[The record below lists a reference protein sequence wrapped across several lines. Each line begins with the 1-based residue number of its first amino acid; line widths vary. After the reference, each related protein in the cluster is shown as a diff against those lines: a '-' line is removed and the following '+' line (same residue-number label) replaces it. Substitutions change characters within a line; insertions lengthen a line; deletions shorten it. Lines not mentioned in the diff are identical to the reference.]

1 MRREARGCDI
11 GGSGRANAAI
21 LAEGRDWGLGK
32 GDWGFGIG
40 DWGFECGSGFS
51 RELCLGTSPCEG
63 RGWLGGGAHGSHRS
77 GRHHA
82 AKRLAHQHICRESVA
97 PATTGT
103 HKPLLITPAR
113 PRAGEKPRL

>member
-21 LAEGRDWGLGK
+21 LAEGRDWGLGI

-51 RELCLGTSPCEG
+51 RELCLGPSPCEG
-63 RGWLGGGAHGSHRS
+63 RGRLGGGAHGSHRS
-77 GRHHA
+77 EEHTSELQSIMRISYA
-82 AKRLAHQHICRESVA
+82 VFCLKKKTSAYI
-97 PATTGT
+97 
-103 HKPLLITPAR
+103 
-113 PRAGEKPRL
+113 